1 MAIDISRLT
10 SAEKKKE
17 ERNVGGL
24 LGGFGYLGEKA
35 AVGFVQS
42 VEGIADYTSAGLAK
56 LFGADDFA
64 EKQMREDWFGEWY
77 AHPDEWY
84 KPGKGWQFAGDVASG
99 IGSSVPSLAVG
110 IGATVLTAA
119 SGGTAAPAT
128 VPMLAGA
135 FGGGITAGLS
145 AAGGATKEAY
155 SETGELGGKEFG
167 YGLLSGV
174 VEGGTEA
181 LTNALSLGTGA
192 IIKNVG
198 KSIAKEAVETVS
210 RQTVV
215 KGLIGS
221 FAGEAFEEG
230 FATWISPT
238 LKHATYDKNAKS
250 ASFGEITYS
259 AITGGIARMVMDGG
273 NIAINA
279 AVNIKNGASAV
290 NRGFAPEILGLSQRI
305 ANFENAN
312 KTGNEAYEAVAQ
324 TYKKLS
330 DSIAKTGGEV
340 RTTEQMRL
348 LGELQRG
355 NTAAVFTPMVTRSAA
370 EIYAN
375 AEAIAQR
382 LTEYGYTDKPVTAE
396 DIRKGVNPED
406 AKSFSAALKEN
417 TLLRELA
424 VADVTGHLIMN
435 TRKFKDATLAGK
447 NYASQAD
454 LNRFAETATPEEI
467 RAVSEALGIESWE
480 TLTPETFEQK
490 VVDYMT
496 RGGENVNRVDAAVS
510 GDAGILPNNAG
521 TVSGTRVITDNVR
534 VITDNVGK
542 SNNDIGTVTR
552 RNAQTAEEFARANVR
567 GYNELSATNQGMIR
581 KVIRAANASGMSQN
595 DARTYAE
602 VSAHSGIDIV
612 FDKEACR
619 VGDTYADGYYDA
631 DRNRIVVNPEGTRS
645 AEKLLLHELDH
656 AIRLAYGKD
665 GRAALVK
672 EAYLG
677 ISPEEAQKITAKYR
691 KIGADTATIL
701 DEANAY
707 FAETALADAGVL
719 ERLWQKEKTLGEK
732 IVEFF
737 TGAKEAYKGEKKLEG
752 AAKRYEK
759 MYREMFRGFAEKNR
773 GRNATETRG
782 KRKRYALP
790 EEVEKTLFDDEF
802 YEQFAGES
810 KEKIIQTA
818 EELENIINSEA
829 FKDMDYDTQFD
840 IRAKLKAVNA
850 GYTSLYDYYVGRR
863 KASLAEDYE
872 RYIKTGRDNA
882 VSRKLKEKQAAKAK
896 QEKLSAEKSE
906 ATPHKNAQFEIIQ
919 KTNPMYDEFHTGIRS
934 PADIKTFAEV
944 VDDADS
950 FTWGDF
956 TREDAK
962 AALEAG
968 KIRIYSSYAIKNGV
982 FVSTSYKQAL
992 DYAGDNAKS
1001 VHSRTVALD
1010 SVAWINGDEGQ
1021 YAKVT
1026 QKKSGGK
1033 RYALPEEDNRFTIK
1047 DADELI
1053 REVNGTPELETPYT
1067 AQRRDRATHTRASA
1081 FRVFEGVKDSD
1092 LLSAASRDEIVSRI
1106 YEAMNS
1112 TESMNERKYVSRQ
1125 IAEIYVRRL
1134 LSETPADT
1142 GAYRDAKNTL
1152 AWAGQGIRKI
1162 RFTKSDAAK
1171 IKKIVGEDEYKRLRR
1186 RWGSKTRIGLDE
1198 IRKIVGKDESE
1209 RIRKAGK
1216 GRREFTP
1223 GQLISL
1229 VGKDKYRTIQNALDR
1244 KYGRYTV
1251 ASYAKMIA
1259 NTVPQA
1265 QKLRGVS
1272 PYAALVDID
1281 KTYSAAL
1288 SATREAVPAAYETD
1302 AAYAEALMRNAEDAI
1317 LQGFAD
1323 QDKAVMQRKLDETA
1337 ELAERSKAE
1346 LTEINKTLRYRGYI
1360 ASSVQ
1365 TLRDMKKG
1373 TFDSASEHKGDTFD
1387 KIVSTLAGIEWRKN
1401 LSVDK
1406 ARKAFVKLEQ
1416 WYTKDNPIFAEL
1428 AEDDP
1433 SSWNKD
1439 IADMVHSLVVGKGA
1453 FTVEQFANIDNVLRY
1468 FVNYIKN
1475 YNKVFYQ
1482 GKLVEAVPLAEE
1494 FVELATEAKKYA
1506 GGAFFKSIGRS
1517 YLETFAD
1524 PATVV
1529 RRMDGYRNG
1538 FYTQMLEQL
1547 RQGAIKADVNYYNL
1561 TKRYE
1566 EFMDKNKNYLR
1577 EAEKAT
1583 VEFADHEI
1591 PKMQAIGLYMTMK
1604 REHAHLGLL
1613 FNGFAYLNGDG
1624 EKVRVNGFAEAELS
1638 PEEAM
1643 GVIAA
1648 KRRKL
1653 EESFTPEDIEYISI
1667 LEKVYNEDARALK
1680 ASRDMQRYGF
1690 TNAMDDYYYPIRRAN
1705 TRQKVDT
1712 GDSGELDRVSSASFN
1727 KDIVTGA
1734 AGELL
1739 IENADTLFRRHAR
1752 AVSQYE
1758 ALSPA
1763 IEAYNKIFNLDV
1775 SGNKN
1780 KPVSVRTETEGVWA
1794 NEAKYMRNLV
1804 EDVQGIK
1811 RDRGEGMEFLGKIRS
1826 GYAKF
1831 QLGANPKTLASQ
1843 ISSIFASSSV
1853 LDYDAILGST
1863 NISGKEVDSYCTLA
1877 MLRNADNTAA
1887 MAQGN
1892 LTPAQRASR
1901 KIDTVS
1907 DALMKPIGMVDRF
1920 VVTRLFA
1927 ACQKQ
1932 IELRGGEKVGTV
1944 QNKVEAGKLLERV
1957 IIETQQNSFA
1967 TERSA
1972 AMRSGNEFY
1981 RTVTMFT
1988 SDAMKTVGRAID
2000 AFGEVAVLRKRA
2012 KAGENVADA
2021 LSAARKQ
2028 MMKSTLAMAAV
2039 AAYSAAIAQFF
2050 RWVYNKDKDEDETVV
2065 DMMITDFGAA
2075 MLGGLPIIKEVYA
2088 QFTDGY
2094 GLEDYTLASFNDL
2107 LAAVESVTTF
2117 VPDIIT
2123 GKAGADDIPGKVRS
2137 LAYAVGQ
2144 FTGLPVRNVYNM
2156 LYGITKRVAP
2166 NAAYRVDDFFMDK
2179 NYTSDLRRAVE
2190 SGDEKRAYMLMGIIT
2205 GQRIGDISEEAAA
2218 ELHRLAMAGYSVIPR
2233 EVNETFTADGE
2244 EYTMTAD
2251 ELSAVSEI
2259 YGASATEGIAKLTS
2273 SRGFAS
2279 LSDTAKADAVRYV
2292 YQVSYDMAIANTY
2305 GIDRGN
2311 AALIADAIGADAVAL
2326 AYAATKGITSD
2337 TDRKGKTV
2345 DGSKRKK
2352 VIAAI
2357 QSLPIS
2363 TEAKL
2368 LLICAK
2374 GYTIKDGDVRGLTA
2388 QAAKARLKRYVS
2400 RLPNREKLLKIIK

>member
-1 MAIDISRLT
+1 MAIDLSRLT
-10 SAEKKKE
+10 SAGATAPASANSAEKKKE
-17 ERNVGGL
+17 EKNVGGL
-24 LGGFGYLGEKA
+24 LGGIGYLGEKA

-64 EKQMREDWFGEWY
+64 EKQMKEDWFGEWY
-77 AHPDEWY
+77 SHPDEWY
-84 KPGKGWQFAGDVASG
+84 KPGKGWQFAGDIASG

-238 LKHATYDKNAKS
+238 LKRATYDKNAKS

-259 AITGGIARMVMDGG
+259 AITGGIAGMVMDGG

-305 ANFENAN
+305 ASFENAN

-330 DSIAKTGGEV
+330 DSIAETGGEV
-340 RTTEQMRL
+340 RTTEQMRM

-406 AKSFSAALKEN
+406 ARSFSAALKEN

-435 TRKFKDATLAGK
+435 TRKFRDATLAGK

-480 TLTPETFEQK
+480 TLTAEQFEQK

-496 RGGENVNRVDAAVS
+496 RGGENVSRVDAALSDNV
-510 GDAGILPNNAG
+510 G
-521 TVSGTRVITDNVR
+521 TLSGTGVITDNVG

-581 KVIRAANASGMSQN
+581 KVIRAAIASGMSQS
-595 DARTYAE
+595 DAKMYAE

-619 VGDTYADGYYDA
+619 VGDTYADGYYDE

-645 AEKLLLHELDH
+645 AEKLLLQELDH

-665 GRAALVK
+665 GRAALVE

-707 FAETALADAGVL
+707 FAETALSDAGVL

-759 MYREMFRGFAEKNR
+759 LYREMFRSFAEKNR
-773 GRNATETRG
+773 GRNAEDLTR
-782 KRKRYALP
+782 
-790 EEVEKTLFDDEF
+790 
-802 YEQFAGES
+802 
-810 KEKIIQTA
+810 
-818 EELENIINSEA
+818 INSE
-829 FKDMDYDTQFD
+829 
-840 IRAKLKAVNA
+840 KAH
-850 GYTSLYDYYVGRR
+850 
-863 KASLAEDYE
+863 
-872 RYIKTGRDNA
+872 
-882 VSRKLKEKQAAKAK
+882 VS
-896 QEKLSAEKSE
+896 
-906 ATPHKNAQFEIIQ
+906 
-919 KTNPMYDEFHTGIRS
+919 
-934 PADIKTFAEV
+934 
-944 VDDADS
+944 
-950 FTWGDF
+950 
-956 TREDAK
+956 
-962 AALEAG
+962 
-968 KIRIYSSYAIKNGV
+968 
-982 FVSTSYKQAL
+982 
-992 DYAGDNAKS
+992 
-1001 VHSRTVALD
+1001 
-1010 SVAWINGDEGQ
+1010 
-1021 YAKVT
+1021 
-1026 QKKSGGK
+1026 GK
-1033 RYALPEEDNRFTIK
+1033 RYALPEDNRFTIK

-1053 REVNGTPELETPYT
+1053 REVNGTPELETSYT
-1067 AQRRDRATHTRASA
+1067 AQRRDRATHTKSSA

-1142 GAYRDAKNTL
+1142 GAYREAKNTL

-1162 RFTKSDAAK
+1162 RFTKSDAAE

-1216 GRREFTP
+1216 GRQEFTP

-1229 VGKDKYRTIQNALDR
+1229 IGEDEYRTIQNELDR

-1259 NTVPQA
+1259 DTVPQA
-1265 QKLRGVS
+1265 QRLRGVS

-1281 KTYSAAL
+1281 KTYGTAL

-1302 AAYAEALMRNAEDAI
+1302 AAYAEALIRNAEDAI

-1346 LTEINKTLRYRGYI
+1346 LTEMNKTLRYRGYI

-1387 KIVSTLAGIEWRKN
+1387 KIVSALAGIEWRKN
-1401 LSVDK
+1401 LSVDM
-1406 ARKAFVKLEQ
+1406 AREAFGKLER

-1433 SSWNKD
+1433 DAWNKD
-1439 IADMVHSLVVGKGA
+1439 IADMVHSLAVGEGA

-1475 YNKVFYQ
+1475 YNKVFYN
-1482 GKLVEAVPLAEE
+1482 GKLVEATGLAEE
-1494 FVELATEAKKYA
+1494 FVGLATEAKKYA
-1506 GGAFFKSIGRS
+1506 GGAFFRSVGRS

-1538 FYTQMLEQL
+1538 FYTQMLGQL
-1547 RQGAIKADVNYYNL
+1547 RAGAIKADVNYYNL

-1566 EFMDKNKNYLR
+1566 EFMDNNKSYLR

-1583 VEFADHEI
+1583 VKFEGRDI

-1613 FNGFAYLNGDG
+1613 FNGFAYLDGDG

-1638 PEEAM
+1638 PEDAI

-1653 EESFTPEDIEYISI
+1653 EEAFTPEDIEYISI

-1780 KPVSVRTETEGVWA
+1780 KPVSVRTVYEERGENGEPALWVRGT
-1794 NEAKYMRNLV
+1794 KYMRDLV

-1863 NISGKEVDSYCTLA
+1863 NISGKGVDSYCTLA
-1877 MLRNADNTAA
+1877 MLRNAENTAA

-1892 LTPAQRASR
+1892 LTPAQRVSR
-1901 KIDTVS
+1901 RIDTVS

-1944 QNKVEAGKLLERV
+1944 QNKIEAGKLLEKV

-2000 AFGEVAVLRKRA
+2000 AFGEVSVLRKRS
-2012 KAGENVADA
+2012 KAGENVDDA
-2021 LSAARKQ
+2021 LAAAKKQ
-2028 MMKSTLAMAAV
+2028 MLKSTLAMASV

-2050 RWVYNKDKDEDETVV
+2050 RWLYNKDRDEDETVV
-2065 DMMITDFGAA
+2065 GMMITDFGAS

-2205 GQRIGDISEEAAA
+2205 GQRIGDMSEEAAA
-2218 ELHRLAMAGYSVIPR
+2218 ELHRLAMAGHSVMPR
-2233 EVNETFTADGE
+2233 EVSETFTVDGE
-2244 EYTMTAD
+2244 EYKMTAD
-2251 ELSAVSEI
+2251 EMAAVSEI
-2259 YGASATEGIAKLTS
+2259 YGASATEGIAKLIA
-2273 SRGFAS
+2273 SRGFTS
-2279 LSDTAKADAVRYV
+2279 LPDTAKADAVKYL
-2292 YQVSYDMAIANTY
+2292 YQVSHDMAISDTY

-2311 AALIADAIGADAVAL
+2311 AALVATAIGADAVAL

-2345 DGSKRKK
+2345 EGSKRKK
-2352 VIAAI
+2352 VSAAI
-2357 QSLPIS
+2357 QALPIS

-2374 GYTIKDGDVRGLTA
+2374 GYAIKDGDVRGMSA